1 MCRKLVIGGY
11 TTHIMVTVDLLV
23 APLKQWGYY
32 GVAEFHVCVSKF
44 NPFFWGWT
52 PNNA

>member
-1 MCRKLVIGGY
+1 MIGGY

-23 APLKQWGYY
+23 APLKQLGGYY

-44 NPFFWGWT
+44 SIQHFFLGMDSQ
-52 PNNA
+52 